1 MHEVDMTRALLLAMD
16 QWKQSHSPLEPR
28 VDTVHLEV
36 GAFTCVEPDQ
46 LRFTW
51 RAATVNTWLQ
61 AAQLAIE
68 PVALLGRCV
77 RCSTTYSPLAEQGYR
92 SPCCDHPM
100 EEIVRGR
107 ELRIRSV
114 EYHKPDVP
122 SRPEPIGMEER
133 PITADGL
140 HSSRIPSPTPR

>member
-16 QWKQSHSPLEPR
+16 QWREGHIPDLPR
-28 VDTVHLEV
+28 VDTVNLQV

-46 LRFTW
+46 LVFTW
-51 RAATVNTWLQ
+51 QAAVQNTWLEG
-61 AAQLAIE
+61 AALAIE
-68 PVALLGRCV
+68 PVALLGRCL
-77 RCSTTYSPLAEQGYR
+77 RCSATYTPQAEQGYR

-114 EYHKPDVP
+114 DYHLSD
-122 SRPEPIGMEER
+122 S
-133 PITADGL
+133 L
-140 HSSRIPSPTPR
+140 SPSPR